1 MTKKRISEEKLRDV
15 CKLGCGKETCAFL
28 AYNSQDGFSCAKR
41 DSVLYATIRE
51 MLEKGTIR
59 AQGDNCDGEIY
70 Y

>member
-1 MTKKRISEEKLRDV
+1 MTRNRINEEKLHRV

-28 AYNSQDGFSCAKR
+28 NFSSQDGFSCAKR
-41 DSVLYATIRE
+41 DPALEAEVRE
-51 MLEKGTIR
+51 SLEKGTSR